1 MKRIFALILTLMICA
16 TCSIPAYADGNGGH
30 WADMRLVLFGTKDFI
45 GSGEV
50 QKSRQILEQAV
61 SLCVDQ
67 YQGSGV
73 SYLNSLKEKKVP
85 NLPNDISEIDLC
97 AGSTDHREYTHCGW
111 STAYKSN
118 SVNPDWAEKRWPSR
132 QKILRSSVEHVF
144 RFDGLRDKNEQI
156 EAFCVLLYCIH
167 ILGDHKVYTKNSY
180 KSHKGKIIPLA
191 GVDGEM
197 TIISDLLKCFSA
209 LFVGQDYSELER
221 KLDAQNIEIRNLIYN
236 EKRLETDEGFKQYN
250 EYANKILETLSIHVP
265 NLLQNTQFFIKAFP

>member
-30 WADMRLVLFGTKDFI
+30 WADMRLVLFGTKNFI

-50 QKSRQILEQAV
+50 QKNRQILEQAV

-67 YQGSGV
+67 YQGFGA
-73 SYLNSLKEKKVP
+73 SYLTLLKKRGVP
-85 NLPNDISEIDLC
+85 DLPNEISEIDLY
-97 AGSTDHREYTHCGW
+97 AVSTNHREYTHCGW
-111 STAYKSN
+111 SATYKSN
-118 SVNPDWAEKRWPSR
+118 SENPDWAEKRWPLR
-132 QKILRSSVEHVF
+132 QKILRSSVEYVF
-144 RFDGLRDKNEQI
+144 EFNGLRDKIEQR

-197 TIISDLLKCFSA
+197 TIISDLLKCFSE
-209 LFVGQDYSELER
+209 LFAGQDYSELQR
-221 KLDAQNIEIRNLIYN
+221 KLDAQNIKIRNLIYN
-236 EKRLETDEGFKQYN
+236 EKRLETDEGFTQYN
-250 EYANKILETLSIHVP
+250 EYANKILETLGIHVP